1 MAGAASAHQASTASR
16 EETSQQRA
24 GRTRRTGTDLQRAH
38 QGATAA
44 AAAAPAALD
53 SLSRLQQLANASPQV
68 TQLQRLQAL
77 ANARFAPVAQLAGGP
92 EEEELVQGK
101 FATAELQPQLQHA
114 PCANNTGLPDQLKSG
129 IESLSGLSMDH
140 VRVHFNS
147 AQPAQLNA
155 LAYAQGSDI
164 HLAPGQ
170 ERHLPHEAWHA
181 VQQAQGRV
189 RPTIQMAGGLAVND
203 DAGLER
209 EADVMGA
216 KAAKMMGEGNS
227 DPSPNILQKIAPGE
241 QLVSPSAT
249 LGSQPV
255 QRARAD
261 VSYRIGDGV
270 PHQVQG
276 RAIGQGGVG
285 GQSHSEQGV
294 WADVQDAITGALA
307 RGTSVA
313 VTFSV
318 DTKICHLCSPW
329 FETTV
334 FNALTA
340 AVADDATFTLDVIVG
355 DHTVRVDGQDT
366 IWPNEIADAPTWDR
380 LSEFNRMDRFM
391 GENRDQNG
399 DFMADGH
406 DQHVTSNYTKLKEQM
421 EFGQIKSD
429 DIEVC
434 LDTAKDNAV
443 RLQVAAYNF
452 RDDLENENPAAMK
465 AKLNDINLYT
475 IMSSERLGGI
485 PDYNYEGTQAA
496 SKLAW
501 KTNLTDY
508 FQGWLEDWIQENL
521 DDDRIQGE
529 NPHYAAP

>member
-1 MAGAASAHQASTASR
+1 M
-16 EETSQQRA
+16 EY
-24 GRTRRTGTDLQRAH
+24 
-38 QGATAA
+38 
-44 AAAAPAALD
+44 
-53 SLSRLQQLANASPQV
+53 
-68 TQLQRLQAL
+68 
-77 ANARFAPVAQLAGGP
+77 
-92 EEEELVQGK
+92 
-101 FATAELQPQLQHA
+101 
-114 PCANNTGLPDQLKSG
+114 
-129 IESLSGLSMDH
+129 
-140 VRVHFNS
+140 VRVHYNS
-147 AQPAQLNA
+147 SQPAQLNA

-164 HLAPGQ
+164 HLAQGQ
-170 ERHLPHEAWHA
+170 DRHLPHEAWHV

-227 DPSPNILQKIAPGE
+227 DPSPNILQKIGPGE
-241 QLVSPSAT
+241 QLFSPPAT

-261 VSYRIGDGV
+261 VSYRIGNGG
-270 PHQVQG
+270 PHHVVG

-294 WADVQDAITGALA
+294 WDEVQDAITGALA

-334 FNALTA
+334 FDALTA
-340 AVADDATFTLDVIVG
+340 AVADNATFTLDVQVG

-366 IWPNEIADAPTWDR
+366 IWPNEIADNPTWDR

-391 GENRDQNG
+391 GENRDKNG
-399 DFMADGH
+399 DFMAEGH
-406 DQHVTSNYTKLKEQM
+406 DQHATSNYTKLKEQM
-421 EFGQIKSD
+421 GIGQINSG

-443 RLQVAAYNF
+443 RLQVLAYNF
-452 RDDLENENPAAMK
+452 RDDYGNADPAAMK
-465 AKLNDINLYT
+465 AELSVINLYT
-475 IMSSERLGGI
+475 IMSSVTLGGI
-485 PDYNYEGTQAA
+485 PDYNCERPQAE
-496 SKLAW
+496 SQLTW
-501 KTNLTDY
+501 KTDLTNY
-508 FQGWLEDWIQENL
+508 FQGWLEHWIQDNL
-521 DDDRIQGE
+521 DHHRIQGE
-529 NPHYAAP
+529 NPHYAAR